1 MSRGLLP
8 LLVVILTLAI
18 VGGLMFWWSKQPTVV
33 PTNNIAAKTLEIRAA
48 RRAYDGAPPVIPH
61 PPLGAACQTCHT
73 NEAREVPGV
82 GLALPNPHLKT
93 VGLGDYARCQQC
105 HVFQTV
111 TTELVANRFTP
122 LAQSYRAGD
131 RLYPGAPPVIPHHVF
146 MREDCNACHTG
157 PAARPEIRCTH
168 PERLNCL
175 QCHAAIDTIAGRP
188 RK

>member
-1 MSRGLLP
+1 LLT
-8 LLVVILTLAI
+8 VIVALAV
-18 VGGLMFWWSKQPTVV
+18 VGGLTLWWAQPPAMVG
-33 PTNNIAAKTLEIRAA
+33 NNSITAKTMELRAA

-93 VGLGDYARCQQC
+93 VGLGDHARCQQC

-111 TTELVANRFTP
+111 TTELVANRFAP
-122 LAQSYRAGD
+122 LTQSLRAGE
-131 RLYPGAPPVIPHHVF
+131 RLYSGAPPVIPHHVF
-146 MREDCNACHTG
+146 MREDCNACHAG
-157 PAARPEIRCTH
+157 AAARPEIRCSH
-168 PERLNCL
+168 PERLNCM
-175 QCHAAIDTIAGRP
+175 QCHAAINTLAGRP